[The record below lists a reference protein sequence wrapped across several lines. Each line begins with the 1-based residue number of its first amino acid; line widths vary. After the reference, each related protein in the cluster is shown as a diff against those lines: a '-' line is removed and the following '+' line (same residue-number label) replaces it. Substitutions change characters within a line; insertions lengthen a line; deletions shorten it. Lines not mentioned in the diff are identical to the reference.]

1 MTFVLSVAAAL
12 GQSVLSFYGF
22 WLVWRVLLP
31 VLPGPPEPDKRIAP
45 FAGYFTD
52 PFVQP
57 VARALHVPPRL
68 SRWSSWPSH
77 RLRWPVFLSWLGE
90 LSCGG
95 RVLPS
100 TGQRGDPMTS
110 IAGYALLG
118 DCHSAALV
126 ALDGS
131 IDWWCPARFDAP
143 SVFARLLDPEA
154 GHWSIRPRDQHTVT
168 RRYVEGT
175 MVVQTEFATDSGV
188 LRLTDALALGAGERG
203 HQIGSASPHLL
214 VRRVEAVGGEVE
226 VELVLAA
233 RPEYGLVTPQLTATA
248 LGIEIAGGA
257 DRLTLAGD
265 RPLNVEQG
273 RAVARFSLA
282 EGDSAVFTL
291 HHRRSADPVQ
301 RPAGRARGVGG
312 HHRRVA
318 FVDGDAPWLPGPLS
332 RAGAAQRAGAAS
344 ADVSAH
350 RRGRRRGHD
359 FVAGGDRGQRELG
372 LPVRLGPGRQLH
384 PEGAVG
390 GRCPDEGQR
399 FFDWI
404 AASTGP
410 VGDGQVPIMFG
421 VGGEHDLTEHEL
433 GHLSG
438 YAGSRPVRV
447 GNDAWTQTQL
457 DVLGEV
463 LECAWVLRDQLD
475 GLSPAAMAF
484 LRALADRAAA
494 TWREPDAGI
503 WEGREGERDYLTSKV
518 MCWVALDRAIELAD
532 RLDAQDDVA
541 RWSAA
546 REEVRAAIL
555 DRGWNDKVQAFT
567 GAFDSDHLDAGVLLL
582 PIVGFL
588 PGDDERVLATL
599 DAIEK
604 ELSTNALV
612 QRWTGS
618 GDEGAFV
625 ICSYWLA
632 TARAMAGQVE
642 RAKEIFETVSG
653 YSNDVGLLSEEI
665 DLRDG
670 ALIGNFPQALS
681 HIGLVNAAWAIAQAE
696 DRAREKDGR
705 HQD

>member
-1 MTFVLSVAAAL
+1 
-12 GQSVLSFYGF
+12 
-22 WLVWRVLLP
+22 
-31 VLPGPPEPDKRIAP
+31 
-45 FAGYFTD
+45 
-52 PFVQP
+52 
-57 VARALHVPPRL
+57 
-68 SRWSSWPSH
+68 
-77 RLRWPVFLSWLGE
+77 
-90 LSCGG
+90 
-95 RVLPS
+95 
-100 TGQRGDPMTS
+100 MTS

-291 HHRRSADPVQ
+291 HHRRSADPVSA
-301 RPAGRARGVGG
+301 PLDGRAALEDTIAGWRSWTAM
-312 HHRRVA
+312 HH
-318 FVDGDAPWLPGPLS
+318 GYQGPY
-332 RAGAAQRAGAAS
+332 REQVQRS
-344 ADVSAH
+344 
-350 RRGRRRGHD
+350 
-359 FVAGGDRGQRELG
+359 G
-372 LPVRLGPGRQLH
+372 LVLQALTYQPT
-384 PEGAVG
+384 GAVVAAATTSLPEEIG
-390 GRCPDEGQR
+390 GSANWDYRFGWVRDGSFTLKALWVAACPDEGQR